1 MTDKKLNSNEDE
13 WQWKK
18 QNILVNSYVEKK
30 KGNNYFNYL
39 IKMAKILLPVNIL
52 RRNIFQTTFIKFQM

>member
-52 RRNIFQTTFIKFQM
+52 KRNIFQTTLIKFQM